1 MLLAQAGLG
10 SALSVPDG
18 ACVHASYASFALH
31 RDTYPQDRALPL
43 LDSHVDTVVGTVGG
57 SWCLLKTRLLGDHE
71 QPLTLHHGR
80 SGRSGRYEC
89 SCSDAGRR
97 GACQH
102 VKEVVEG
109 AAGLVQPAHTG
120 AGASDNAIP
129 DLALFRSP
137 RQSSYSAY
145 FAFDHLSQLPVD
157 PTADCSE
164 ALQAQDTQSWPPLIK
179 RECVGCGA
187 LQGCASGCASDRGKR
202 AAMVLLTRVSAATS
216 RVCTCL
222 GAPCPHCGADAAVGG
237 RASAFI
243 VLHSPSTGFSL
254 WSHAIFADDYCGDFR
269 LPAALRKG
277 PLGPRRHTTA
287 RAFRC
292 RVHRTVQCER
302 TLAGHV
308 QALAA
313 LAIHLGIT
321 CPARLALVLRA
332 FAVKSAFESVKK
344 GESRCTCRVVPAGC
358 TKNVQI
364 NNDFSPGICI
374 VTCGPKIKNVLAQQM
389 GS

>member
-1 MLLAQAGLG
+1 MLAENAAVGRSRATAHPAPRPVRAVRAVRVLVQRRGQARGVPAREG
-10 SALSVPDG
+10 S
-18 ACVHASYASFALH
+18 C
-31 RDTYPQDRALPL
+31 
-43 LDSHVDTVVGTVGG
+43 GG
-57 SWCLLKTRLLGDHE
+57 SSWPR
-71 QPLTLHHGR
+71 P
-80 SGRSGRYEC
+80 
-89 SCSDAGRR
+89 AG
-97 GACQH
+97 
-102 VKEVVEG
+102 
-109 AAGLVQPAHTG
+109 HTG

-157 PTADCSE
+157 PTADCSG

-302 TLAGHV
+302 TLAGHC
-308 QALAA
+308 A
-313 LAIHLGIT
+313 G
-321 CPARLALVLRA
+321 
-332 FAVKSAFESVKK
+332 
-344 GESRCTCRVVPAGC
+344 TCRTRDPLGHHVPC
-358 TKNVQI
+358 TLG
-364 NNDFSPGICI
+364 SRPPGLCRQ
-374 VTCGPKIKNVLAQQM
+374 VCV
-389 GS
+389 